1 MSLEYLDCH
10 LELYGIELQTTLMN
24 SPIPN
29 IWQEVIANKPLYTEE
44 IKKRRLEIASNC
56 VWYAS
61 ATWKRFRKTK
71 QRTSFGELDEKEQV
85 WFLMVAEAGLNH
97 CKEFKFN
104 SSAPFIINGIV
115 YPVFLFKKK
124 DGDIL

>member
-1 MSLEYLDCH
+1 MSLEYLDYH
-10 LELYGIELQTTLMN
+10 LELYGIELQVTLMN

-44 IKKRRLEIASNC
+44 TKKRRLEIARNC